1 MLGIFV
7 YLCGKNIS
15 YMETFNNQCPFCSS
29 RELGSG
35 TFVFNNVKYSIVCCK
50 SCAKVIVSVK
60 DEAEKQIQELIKEID
75 RMKKLMGIKDNSGI

>member
-1 MLGIFV
+1 
-7 YLCGKNIS
+7 
-15 YMETFNNQCPFCSS
+15 METFNNQCPFCSS

-60 DEAEKQIQELIKEID
+60 DEAEKQIQELIKEIE
-75 RMKKLMGIKDNSGI
+75 RMKKVIKEIERMKELMHFKYNSDI